1 MCPIAADVA
10 CSVVC
15 VCLCI
20 SVCWARV
27 NCTKMAKSFEMPFG
41 WLTRGS
47 WEGVIFEVFWPNEK
61 HCESLL
67 WCMQQKGSMTS

>member
-15 VCLCI
+15 VCLCM

-47 WEGVIFEVFWPNEK
+47 RNCVLDGVKIP
-61 HCESLL
+61 HG
-67 WCMQQKGSMTS
+67 KG